1 MDPVVQKYLF
11 IDLFFLSLIDLLLLI
26 ISDNNTLKIKVGIFY
41 LTFVS
46 FLLIRD

>member
-1 MDPVVQKYLF
+1 MDPVVQKYIF
-11 IDLFFLSLIDLLLLI
+11 IDLFFLSLIDLLLI
-26 ISDNNTLKIKVGIFY
+26 ISDNKHLKNKGRYIY